1 MERVVEARALIA
13 RSAEPLSVF
22 DVYTTVYAARRPDR
36 ALSAIRRGRP
46 RTGRRYHEVAALC
59 LRATLRATPCALR
72 SPLYKPSLECSAP
85 AEALEALRSLP
96 VSIGIVQ
103 TAYANGAS
111 TDYMRGA
118 LALPTAIAK
127 TGVKFVH
134 AAAAAYDI
142 GVYFE
147 ANGHG
152 TVLFHPAFLARL
164 ETAVDGHAERGALGA
179 ALGSAAAAAA
189 LARLLAVSRV
199 VNQAVGDALS
209 DALLIEAVL
218 TLKGWSV
225 RDWDA
230 LYEDL
235 PSRQAKLAVP
245 DRAAFVPVAD
255 ETRLAAP
262 ADVQAAVDA
271 RVAATP
277 RGRAFVRPS
286 GTEDVVRFYA
296 EAATQDAAD
305 ALCAQLVDDV
315 RRIVAGGGGQ

>member
-46 RTGRRYHEVAALC
+46 RTGRRYHEVAVLC
-59 LRATLRATPCALR
+59 LRATLRATPCAPR
-72 SPLYKPSLECSAP
+72 SPLYTPSLECSAP

-142 GVYFE
+142 GVYIE

-164 ETAVDGHAERGALGA
+164 ETAVAGPADA
-179 ALGSAAAAAA
+179 ALGTAAAAAA